1 MRLAPTRVGRVS
13 TYFFR
18 VVEQD
23 DGSWLCRRGREE
35 FDFHAQL
42 DDAIEHTIGIASEDP
57 PSEVFIHH
65 RDGRVQNIAT
75 LD

>member
-1 MRLAPTRVGRVS
+1 VEHEIGRVS

-18 VVEQD
+18 VVEQE

-35 FDFHAQL
+35 FDSHGLL
-42 DDAIEHTIGIASEDP
+42 DDAIEHTIGLAGEDR
-57 PSEVFIHH
+57 PSRVFVH
-65 RDGRVQNIAT
+65 RLDGQVETVAD